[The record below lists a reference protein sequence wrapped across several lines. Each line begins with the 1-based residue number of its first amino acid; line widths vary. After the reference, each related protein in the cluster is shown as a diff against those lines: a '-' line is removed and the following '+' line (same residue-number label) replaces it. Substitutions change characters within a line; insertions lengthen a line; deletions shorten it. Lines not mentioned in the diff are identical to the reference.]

1 MGFEAGVSAWR
12 RFLKPGEKLIVSEIT
27 WLSATRPPELQF
39 HWETEYPEIDVASA
53 KIGLLERH
61 GYNPEGYFV
70 LPVHCWLENYY
81 RPIQSHFDAFLERHG
96 HSDQAKAIVDA
107 ERQEIALYERFRDYY
122 SYGVYVAKK
131 V

>member
-1 MGFEAGVSAWR
+1 
-12 RFLKPGEKLIVSEIT
+12 
-27 WLSATRPPELQF
+27 
-39 HWETEYPEIDVASA
+39 
-53 KIGLLERH
+53 
-61 GYNPEGYFV
+61 
-70 LPVHCWLENYY
+70 VHCWLENYY